1 MQEIKKVRFEKMMVD
16 VNVKKT
22 SSASNYVYF
31 NNSLNIISNMS
42 ELSIEILK
50 QIVEKL
56 PDDFIVE
63 FKNREGSTVTVSDDI
78 NVKIS
83 EKRLVLRTY

>member
-1 MQEIKKVRFEKMMVD
+1 MVD

-22 SSASNYVYF
+22 SSVSNYVYF

-50 QIVEKL
+50 EIVEKL

-63 FKNREGSTVTVSDDI
+63 FKNREGYTVTVSDDI

-83 EKRLVLRTY
+83 EKKLILRTY

>member
-1 MQEIKKVRFEKMMVD
+1 MVD

-22 SSASNYVYF
+22 SSVSNYVYF

-50 QIVEKL
+50 EIVEEL

-63 FKNREGSTVTVSDDI
+63 FKNREGYTVTVSDDI

-83 EKRLVLRTY
+83 EKKLILRTY

>member
-1 MQEIKKVRFEKMMVD
+1 MVD

-22 SSASNYVYF
+22 SSVSNYVYF

-83 EKRLVLRTY
+83 EKKLVLRTY

>member
-1 MQEIKKVRFEKMMVD
+1 
-16 VNVKKT
+16 
-22 SSASNYVYF
+22 
-31 NNSLNIISNMS
+31 MS
-42 ELSIEILK
+42 ELSIEVLK
-50 QIVEKL
+50 EIVEKL

-83 EKRLVLRTY
+83 EKKLVLRTY